1 MNRGPSSKRA
11 IHGTGFHI
19 DRNGE
24 NTSILDIAVSSDP
37 PLIKIKA

>member
-24 NTSILDIAVSSDP
+24 NLDIAVSSDP